1 MTEGINNNAYSGAA
15 ITEQNKIVR
24 ASLDTDGTVGDVKQA
39 EAQSK
44 LSGSV
49 FDASAA
55 QTQSDAK
62 IQESINANARLNGK
76 TGALDVVKKYLGAAN
91 IFSNISF
98 KTITGV
104 SQELSGDAGW
114 TNQVKAELDA
124 KVEQNIQQQIQN
136 AGQIAEQF
144 TSRISQAIKQAENEL
159 CGDADALSS
168 NDLAKGKESKDVRK
182 TTIESLT
189 YNDSQGNISTYDG
202 ATKGELSRGYEATK
216 QYLEN
221 NGAKSFTREVDGE
234 QKTIYKLKDGR
245 HAIIDDAGQLHFL
258 QTTTTIGKNTYTTFD
273 VETITTKLPEGS
285 KDVEIKRRRVDNEY
299 RTVVRYTDSDGNK
312 CARYVDYNEQT
323 NEYVLSDDLT
333 HVSAGGRAKYTTE
346 TSALSARA
354 GKEDDPVEFVNGQV
368 KNGTYVDNQGEVR
381 DNIMMTR
388 RSRAKLE
395 TPDAVKSAVT
405 NLTAQIE
412 IGSKGTVVESGG
424 QFTITL
430 NNGHSYNID
439 PNNPSEANRQMNF
452 VAQELK
458 NIGTPQTSETVALG
472 YTWSGDTRV
481 DANSPGEVHD
491 GAHGHTS
498 GVQRGVVRGN
508 DGAFVRRSNS
518 GHVHSLSG
526 HLGSDKGLT
535 AQQFRDEGWKTDA
548 NRTSESAIIA
558 IMDKTAED
566 SGQIPTR
573 LLGTATQFAERF
585 VAAYKKQNPNI
596 NIDNIDYTK
605 LGKAIAAANP
615 SLFDGDGNMYKNV
628 DFQRLNLPKRLNPE
642 NYRKA

>member
-49 FDASAA
+49 FDTSAA

-62 IQESINANARLNGK
+62 IQESINANARLKGEAR
-76 TGALDVVKKYLGAAN
+76 ALDVVKKYLGATN

-114 TNQVKAELDA
+114 ANQVKAELDA
-124 KVEQNIQQQIQN
+124 KVDANIKQQIEN
-136 AGQIAEQF
+136 AGQIAAQF
-144 TSRISQAIKQAENEL
+144 TSRISQAITQAENEL
-159 CGDADALSS
+159 CGDKDALSS
-168 NDLAKGKESKDVRK
+168 NDLAKGKESKDARK
-182 TTIESLT
+182 ITIEKLT
-189 YNDSQGNISTYDG
+189 YLDSQGSISTYDG
-202 ATKGELSRGYEATK
+202 ATKGKWSHGYEATK
-216 QYLEN
+216 QYLES

-273 VETITTKLPEGS
+273 VGTITTKLPEGS

-354 GKEDDPVEFVNGQV
+354 GKEDDSVEFVNGQV
-368 KNGTYVDNQGEVR
+368 KDGTYVDNKGGVH
-381 DNIMMTR
+381 DNIMNTR

-395 TPDAVKSAVT
+395 TPEAVKLAVT
-405 NLTAQIE
+405 NLSQQI
-412 IGSKGTVVESGG
+412 GGKGTVQGDNG
-424 QFTITL
+424 QYTIRL
-430 NNGHSYNID
+430 NNGHTYQID
-439 PNNPSEANRQMNF
+439 VNNPSDANRQMNF

-472 YTWSGDTRV
+472 YTWGGDTRV
-481 DANSPGEVHD
+481 DANSPGEDHD

-508 DGAFVRRSNS
+508 DGAFVSRSDS

-548 NRTSESAIIA
+548 NRTSEREIIA

-573 LLGTATQFAERF
+573 LLGTATDFAKRF
-585 VAAYKKQNPNI
+585 VVAYQQKNNI
-596 NIDNIDYTK
+596 ANLGDIDYTK

>member
-24 ASLDTDGTVGDVKQA
+24 ATLDTDGTVGDVKQA
-39 EAQSK
+39 EAQLE

-49 FDASAA
+49 FDANVA

-76 TGALDVVKKYLGAAN
+76 TGALDVVKKYLGATN

-114 TNQVKAELDA
+114 ANQVKAELNA
-124 KVEQNIQQQIQN
+124 KVKANIQQQIRD
-136 AGQIAEQF
+136 AGQIADQF
-144 TSRISQAIKQAENEL
+144 TSRISQAINQAENEL
-159 CGDADALSS
+159 CGDQDAL
-168 NDLAKGKESKDVRK
+168 LAKGKESKDARK
-182 TTIESLT
+182 KTIENLT
-189 YNDSQGNISTYDG
+189 YTDDQGNISTYDG
-202 ATKGELSRGYEATK
+202 ATKGVDLSRGYEATK
-216 QYLEN
+216 QYLES

-273 VETITTKLPEGS
+273 VDSIKTQLPDGS

-323 NEYVLSDDLT
+323 HEYVLSDNLT

-346 TSALSARA
+346 TSALSALAR
-354 GKEDDPVEFVNGQV
+354 KEDDPVEFVNGQV

-395 TPDAVKSAVT
+395 TPEAVTQAVT
-405 NLTAQIE
+405 NLTAQI
-412 IGSKGTVVESGG
+412 GSKGRVDKGDNGQYTV
-424 QFTITL
+424 TL

-481 DANSPGEVHD
+481 DANSPGEDHD

-508 DGAFVRRSNS
+508 DGAFVRRSDS

-548 NRTSESAIIA
+548 NRTSEREIIA
-558 IMDKTAED
+558 IMDKTAVE
-566 SGQIPTR
+566 SRQIPTR

-585 VAAYKKQNPNI
+585 VAAYKKQNPSI